1 MATRYIYMNTFSK
14 KGFIPWEEAT
24 IHVLSHVIHYASG
37 VFEGIRGYR
46 TDNGIAIFRGKD
58 HYRRLI
64 NSAKIYR
71 MFVDIDEE
79 GFMEITKELIRKND
93 LQNVLDKVKAEGR
106 MKNPFVYIRP
116 VIFRG
121 FISEESDDPV
131 IQPPLGVNPLKN
143 PTEYFIA
150 VFLWDDYL
158 GEKAIKEG
166 ADVITSSWT
175 RIAPN
180 TVPAFAK
187 GVANYSNA
195 QLAKMEAELTVV
207 LTDYK
212 EKLALKKA
220 SEKGE
225 LADVSNLRFPVES
238 IQLNAEGYV
247 SEGAGENIFV
257 VKYEGKKV
265 KIYTPPIYAS
275 ILPGI
280 TRDSII
286 TIARDLGYEVIETMI
301 PREMLYVADEIFFTG
316 TAAEVTPIRSV
327 DGIPIGKGE
336 PGEVTLRI
344 REEYVGIATGK
355 KEDRYGWLE
364 YV

>member
-1 MATRYIYMNTFSK
+1 
-14 KGFIPWEEAT
+14 
-24 IHVLSHVIHYASG
+24 
-37 VFEGIRGYR
+37 
-46 TDNGIAIFRGKD
+46 
-58 HYRRLI
+58 
-64 NSAKIYR
+64 
-71 MFVDIDEE
+71 
-79 GFMEITKELIRKND
+79 
-93 LQNVLDKVKAEGR
+93 

-121 FISEESDDPV
+121 FISEEPDDPV

-150 VFLWDDYL
+150 AFLWDDYL

-187 GVANYSNA
+187 GVANYANA

-212 EKLALKKA
+212 DKIALKKA

-257 VKYEGKKV
+257 VKYEGKNV